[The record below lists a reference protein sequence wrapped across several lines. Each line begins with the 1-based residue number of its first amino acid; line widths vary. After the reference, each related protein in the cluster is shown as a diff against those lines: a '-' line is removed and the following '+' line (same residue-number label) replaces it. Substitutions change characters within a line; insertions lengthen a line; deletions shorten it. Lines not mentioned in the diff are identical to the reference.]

1 MHRAGLSRVPAI
13 RARASC
19 QSTRD
24 RITDHVLP
32 KPFQL
37 LATASTPDGAELT
50 LHAHD
55 THFYLRANRQ
65 PLMGTN
71 ASESE
76 KVLAQLACAR
86 SHAPAKA
93 RVLIGGL
100 GFGFTL
106 RQVLEIVGAEASVH
120 VAELLPQVVAWNREY
135 LGAVNGQLLD
145 DKRVEIFVED
155 VFQVISR
162 APTGHYDAILL
173 DVDNGPVAMVQ
184 DGNARLYQTQ
194 GFAAITRALKPG
206 GRVAFWSASTDHAF
220 AKRLAKAGFKVE
232 TVAAKAWPQAKR
244 STHTIFVG
252 DRK

>member
-1 MHRAGLSRVPAI
+1 M
-13 RARASC
+13 
-19 QSTRD
+19 
-24 RITDHVLP
+24 
-32 KPFQL
+32 KPVTL
-37 LATASTPDGAELT
+37 LATARTPEGAELT

-55 THFYLRANRQ
+55 THFYLRVNRQ
-65 PLMGTN
+65 PLMGTH

-76 KVLAQLACAR
+76 KVLARLACAR

-106 RQVLEIVGAEASVH
+106 RQVLEIVGAEACVH
-120 VAELLPQVVAWNREY
+120 VAELLPEVVAWNREF
-135 LGAVNGQLLD
+135 LGSVNGLLLD
-145 DKRVEIFVED
+145 DTRVEVFVED

-162 APTGHYDAILL
+162 APAGHYDAILL

-194 GFAAITRALKPG
+194 GFAVITQALKPG
-206 GRVAFWSASTDHAF
+206 GRVVFWSASTDHAF

-232 TVAAKAWPQAKR
+232 TVAAKAYPQAKR
-244 STHTIFVG
+244 STHTLFVA